1 MDVSSY
7 TIGYAPSVI
16 LENGTTIERVTNIEQ
31 IRRKI
36 EANKRT
42 NPQSI
47 KNNLPALYVYN
58 GLKGTYSPSN
68 IFFMDIDTTEGV
80 DFLIENREVLFLN
93 CPNIL
98 FIQKSPRGK
107 LHIVGTMYNLVEKEA
122 DYKHYSML
130 YSVRVLHWINHIS
143 QTERSKPLNYLDIK
157 DAFDTHN
164 VKPLQGLYLSHKP
177 IYYNTKHFDIGIKD
191 NMDELIDICSKYDIK
206 VTINFY
212 EKDKDGKE
220 KVITYTSNVDDGKTY
235 TTNTTNTKYKHNGN
249 LKHRYAGVE
258 YNINDFL
265 HAKKRVRLNK
275 HFKVCGLSGYNL
287 RYQVMSELVKMFGS
301 DGAIDVCKC
310 NIENHREVIST
321 LRRTEDGLIPMNGDF
336 PNIRDWIIHTF
347 GTHDGGALDYV
358 QTVRLSENEYMSDV
372 KNTILEITKQYNK
385 IQIVAPTGAGKT
397 RLINGEGKYG
407 DYVGLAHELNA
418 IVTVPYVVT
427 NALYNNLNIVT
438 SERGEYI
445 EDEPCVMVWDQ
456 VLAKNIDLTNRWI
469 IIDESHT
476 LFTEREF
483 RDSAVQLMKLLKIC
497 NCNII
502 SVSATPT
509 GEVEELGL
517 SAFRFTKPRKNHINL
532 RAKILWAGN
541 KNQASPWDKIYKD
554 MNEALRYKKYEH
566 IILFSDLFHG
576 VIHDKFFLEGLEK
589 EVTWLKSE
597 NKITED
603 FKYIQRKE
611 LLCKPITIST
621 RIAYNGLNFNNKGKI
636 LIVMYFKTGETL
648 SSELIQALGR
658 FRQASDID
666 AIVYLNLIHPQKT
679 PVEDL
684 ADKANMFKGAGFS
697 SKELSYN
704 ERLTNPDN
712 AESMSIVERYTIKNA
727 VWGKVKSDLEDT
739 GYIYVTEEN
748 VEERKDVPIEK
759 PFKDM
764 ADNIWRGYIE
774 NDTARL
780 ESAYDMEEDF
790 YYLLQSKNIKGKE
803 QVLRYLVGWARW
815 LERIRKEYPMLNRML
830 ILDWFRNQPK
840 ENRIETLFKNF
851 SEVLS
856 ICVQTNEEF
865 EFYMK
870 RLNDLKK
877 QCEKADKW
885 FGKDVKAKIKRV
897 KNIRNTY
904 NNFNERFVYSEEGN
918 KGCIIYVDNG
928 FDAMFGLEGFL
939 RDTAY
944 SRMSLYKD
952 NKSKAGSVGGTK
964 KGKQNNKKGVEVNY
978 NGEQHFFSSRSEADE
993 YLKSVGLSVRDI
1005 QRLKIN
1011 KNVYKIF

>member
-7 TIGYAPSVI
+7 TIGYAHSVK
-16 LENGTTIERVTNIEQ
+16 LENGTSIKRVTNLEQLQTIIE
-31 IRRKI
+31 
-36 EANKRT
+36 ENKRT

-47 KNNLPALYVYN
+47 KDYLPGIFVYN
-58 GLKGTYSPSN
+58 GVKGTYTPSN

-80 DFLIENREVLFLN
+80 DFLIENRDILFLN

-98 FIQKSPRGK
+98 FIQKSPNGK

-143 QTERSKPLNYLDIK
+143 QTERSQPLNYLDIK
-157 DAFDTHN
+157 DDSGRDAFDKHN
-164 VKPLQGLYLSHKP
+164 VKPKQGLYLPHKP

-191 NMDELIDICSKYDIK
+191 NIDELIDICSRYKIK
-206 VTINFY
+206 VTITI
-212 EKDKDGKE
+212 DDT
-220 KVITYTSNVDDGKTY
+220 TYTSCVYDNKTY

-249 LKHRYAGVE
+249 IPHRYADVE
-258 YNINDFL
+258 YNINDYL

-275 HFKVCGLSGYNL
+275 DYYVCGLSGYEL
-287 RYQVMSELVKMFGS
+287 RYQVMSELVKMFGL

-310 NIENHREVIST
+310 NIVNHREVIST
-321 LRRTEDGLIPMNGDF
+321 LRRTEDGLKPMDGDF

-347 GTHDGGALDYV
+347 GKHDEDALDYV
-358 QTVRLSENEYMSDV
+358 QTIRLSENEYMSDV
-372 KNTILEITKQYNK
+372 KDTILELTKQYNK

-397 RLINGEGKYG
+397 RLINGEGRYS

-418 IVTVPYVVT
+418 IVTVPYIVT

-445 EDEPCVMVWDQ
+445 EGEPNVMVWDQ

-483 RDSAVQLMKLLKIC
+483 RDSAVQLMKRLKET

-509 GEVEELGL
+509 GELEELGL
-517 SAFRFTKPRKNHINL
+517 AAFRFTKPRNNYINL
-532 RAKILWAGN
+532 IAKVLWAGN
-541 KNQASPWDKIYKD
+541 KNQASPWDKILKDIKEAFQYK
-554 MNEALRYKKYEH
+554 RYDN
-566 IILFSDLFHG
+566 IILFSDLFHE
-576 VIHDKFFLEGLEK
+576 VINNKLFLDGLEK

-603 FKYIQRKE
+603 FKYIQREE

-621 RIAYNGLNFNNKGKI
+621 RIAYNGLNFNNEGKI
-636 LIVMYFKTGETL
+636 LIIMYFKTGETL

-658 FRQASDID
+658 FRKASDID
-666 AIVYLNLIHPQKT
+666 AHVYLNLIHPQKT
-679 PVEDL
+679 PVAEL
-684 ADKANMFKGAGFS
+684 ADKANMFKGAGFD

-712 AESMSIVERYTIKNA
+712 KEAMTSVERYVAKNA
-727 VWGKVKSDLEDT
+727 VWGKVKRDLEDT

-764 ADNIWRGYIE
+764 ADSIWRGYIE

-803 QVLRYLVGWARW
+803 QVLRYLVGWSRW

-865 EFYMK
+865 EFYVK

-904 NNFNERFVYSEEGN
+904 NNFNDNFVYSEGGN
-918 KGCIIYVDNG
+918 KGCIIDVENS
-928 FDAMFGLEGFL
+928 FDAMFGIEAFL
-939 RDTAY
+939 RESVY
-944 SRMSLYKD
+944 SKMSLYKE
-952 NKSKAGSVGGTK
+952 NKAKAGSVGGTKGGSK

-978 NGEQHFFSSRSEADE
+978 NGEQHFFSSRTEADE
-993 YLKSVGLSVRDI
+993 YLKSVGLS
-1005 QRLKIN
+1005 QREIKELKLN
-1011 KNVYKIF
+1011 KNKYKIL